1 MNRIKSVKD
10 LQRLPSGNF
19 LNVKTRIVYA
29 KEAIEKEFGE
39 ELKELE
45 KSKEV
50 VKAVNPKA
58 EVKPKAEAEVK
69 PKAEAEVKPKAK
81 AKAKTKNCK

>member
-10 LQRLPSGNF
+10 LQKLPSGNF

-29 KEAIEKEFGE
+29 KTAIEKAFGE
-39 ELKELE
+39 ELKELK

-50 VKAVNPKA
+50 AKAVKPKA
-58 EVKPKAEAEVK
+58 EVKPKAKAEVK
-69 PKAEAEVKPKAK
+69 TKTK
-81 AKAKTKNCK
+81 AKAKTKKCK

>member
-1 MNRIKSVKD
+1 MNRIKSIKD
-10 LQRLPSGNF
+10 LQKLPSGNF

-39 ELKELE
+39 ELKELN

-50 VKAVNPKA
+50 VKAVSPKA
-58 EVKPKAEAEVK
+58 KVE
-69 PKAEAEVKPKAK
+69 PKAK
-81 AKAKTKNCK
+81 AKVEPKTKAKKCK

>member
-1 MNRIKSVKD
+1 MNRIKSIKD
-10 LQRLPSGNF
+10 LEKLPSGNF

-39 ELKELE
+39 ELKELK

-50 VKAVNPKA
+50 VKPKA
-58 EVKPKAEAEVK
+58 KVETKAK
-69 PKAEAEVKPKAK
+69 AEVKPKAK
-81 AKAKTKNCK
+81 AKTKVKNSK

>member
-10 LQRLPSGNF
+10 LEKLPSGNF
-19 LNVKTRIVYA
+19 LNIKTRIVYA
-29 KEAIEKEFGE
+29 KEAIEKAFSE

-50 VKAVNPKA
+50 AKA
-58 EVKPKAEAEVK
+58 VKPKAEVE
-69 PKAEAEVKPKAK
+69 PKAKVEVKPKAK
-81 AKAKTKNCK
+81 TKAKNCK

>member
-10 LQRLPSGNF
+10 LQELPSGNF
-19 LNVKTRIVYA
+19 LNLKTRIVYA

-50 VKAVNPKA
+50 AKA
-58 EVKPKAEAEVK
+58 VKPKAEVEPKAKAEV
-69 PKAEAEVKPKAK
+69 EPKAK
-81 AKAKTKNCK
+81 AKAKIKKCK

>member
-10 LQRLPSGNF
+10 LQKLPSGNF

-29 KEAIEKEFGE
+29 KAAIEKAFGE
-39 ELKELE
+39 ELKELK

-50 VKAVNPKA
+50 AKAVKPKA
-58 EVKPKAEAEVK
+58 EVKPKAK
-69 PKAEAEVKPKAK
+69 AEVKPKAK
-81 AKAKTKNCK
+81 AKTKAKNCK

>member
-10 LQRLPSGNF
+10 LQKLPSGNF

-29 KEAIEKEFGE
+29 KEAIEKAFGE
-39 ELKELE
+39 ELKELK

-50 VKAVNPKA
+50 VKPVKPKAKVETKA
-58 EVKPKAEAEVK
+58 EVKPKAK
-69 PKAEAEVKPKAK
+69 TKT
-81 AKAKTKNCK
+81 KTKNCK

>member
-10 LQRLPSGNF
+10 LERLPSGNF

-29 KEAIEKEFGE
+29 KEAIEREFGE
-39 ELKELE
+39 ELKELK

-50 VKAVNPKA
+50 VKPKA
-58 EVKPKAEAEVK
+58 EVEPKAKV
-69 PKAEAEVKPKAK
+69 EVKPKAK
-81 AKAKTKNCK
+81 TKAKNCK

>member
-10 LQRLPSGNF
+10 LQKLPSGNF

-29 KEAIEKEFGE
+29 KEAIEKAFSE
-39 ELKELE
+39 ELKELK

-50 VKAVNPKA
+50 VKAVKPKAKVETKA
-58 EVKPKAEAEVK
+58 EVKA
-69 PKAEAEVKPKAK
+69 KAK
-81 AKAKTKNCK
+81 TKAKTKNCK

>member
-10 LQRLPSGNF
+10 LQKLPSGNF

-39 ELKELE
+39 ELKELK

-50 VKAVNPKA
+50 VKAVKPKAEVETKAKA
-58 EVKPKAEAEVK
+58 EVKPKAK
-69 PKAEAEVKPKAK
+69 TKAK
-81 AKAKTKNCK
+81 IKNSK

>member
-1 MNRIKSVKD
+1 MNRIKSIKD
-10 LQRLPSGNF
+10 LKELPSGNF

-29 KEAIEKEFGE
+29 KEAIEREFGE

-50 VKAVNPKA
+50 VKAVKPKA
-58 EVKPKAEAEVK
+58 EVEPKAK
-69 PKAEAEVKPKAK
+69 AEVKPKAK

>member
-10 LQRLPSGNF
+10 LQKLPSGNF

-29 KEAIEKEFGE
+29 KEAIEKAFGE
-39 ELKELE
+39 ELKELK

-50 VKAVNPKA
+50 AKAVKPKA
-58 EVKPKAEAEVK
+58 EVKPKAKVET
-69 PKAEAEVKPKAK
+69 KAKAK
-81 AKAKTKNCK
+81 AKAKTKNCKQ

>member
-10 LQRLPSGNF
+10 LQKLPSGNF

-29 KEAIEKEFGE
+29 KTAIEKEFSE
-39 ELKELE
+39 ELKDLK

-50 VKAVNPKA
+50 VKAVKPKA
-58 EVKPKAEAEVK
+58 EVKPKAKV
-69 PKAEAEVKPKAK
+69 EVKPKAK
-81 AKAKTKNCK
+81 AKAKTKNSK

>member
-10 LQRLPSGNF
+10 LKKLPSGNF

-39 ELKELE
+39 ELKELK

-50 VKAVNPKA
+50 VKAV
-58 EVKPKAEAEVK
+58 KPKAKVE
-69 PKAEAEVKPKAK
+69 PKAKAEVKPKAK
-81 AKAKTKNCK
+81 AKTKVKNSK

>member
-10 LQRLPSGNF
+10 LKKLPSGNF

-29 KEAIEKEFGE
+29 KTAIEKAFSE
-39 ELKELE
+39 ELKELN

-50 VKAVNPKA
+50 AKAVRAK
-58 EVKPKAEAEVK
+58 
-69 PKAEAEVKPKAK
+69 AEVKPKAK
-81 AKAKTKNCK
+81 AEVKAKAKAKAKTKKCK

>member
-10 LQRLPSGNF
+10 LQKLPSGNF

-29 KEAIEKEFGE
+29 KEAIEKAFGE
-39 ELKELE
+39 ELKELK

-50 VKAVNPKA
+50 AKAVKPKA
-58 EVKPKAEAEVK
+58 EVKPKAKAEVK
-69 PKAEAEVKPKAK
+69 PKT
-81 AKAKTKNCK
+81 KTKTKTKKCK

>member
-10 LQRLPSGNF
+10 LKRLPSGNF

-29 KEAIEKEFGE
+29 KAAIEKAFSE
-39 ELKELE
+39 ELKELK

-50 VKAVNPKA
+50 AKAVRTKA
-58 EVKPKAEAEVK
+58 EVKPKAK
-69 PKAEAEVKPKAK
+69 AEVKPKAK
-81 AKAKTKNCK
+81 AKTKIKKSKR

>member
-10 LQRLPSGNF
+10 LQKLPSGNF

-39 ELKELE
+39 ELKELN

-50 VKAVNPKA
+50 VKAVKPKA
-58 EVKPKAEAEVK
+58 EVEPKAKV
-69 PKAEAEVKPKAK
+69 EVKPKAK
-81 AKAKTKNCK
+81 TKAKNCK

>member
-1 MNRIKSVKD
+1 MNRIKSIKD
-10 LQRLPSGNF
+10 LQKLPSGNF

-39 ELKELE
+39 ELK

-50 VKAVNPKA
+50 VKPKA
-58 EVKPKAEAEVK
+58 EAVKPKAKVET
-69 PKAEAEVKPKAK
+69 KAKAEVKPKAK
-81 AKAKTKNCK
+81 AKAKAKNCKQ

>member
-1 MNRIKSVKD
+1 MNRIKSIKD
-10 LQRLPSGNF
+10 LKKLPSGNF

-39 ELKELE
+39 ELKELN

-50 VKAVNPKA
+50 AKAVKPKA
-58 EVKPKAEAEVK
+58 EVKPKAK
-69 PKAEAEVKPKAK
+69 AEVKPKAK
-81 AKAKTKNCK
+81 AKTKIKKQ

>member
-1 MNRIKSVKD
+1 MKRIKSVKD
-10 LQRLPSGNF
+10 LQKLPSGNF

-39 ELKELE
+39 ELKDLK

-50 VKAVNPKA
+50 AKAVKPKA
-58 EVKPKAEAEVK
+58 EVKPKA
-69 PKAEAEVKPKAK
+69 
-81 AKAKTKNCK
+81 KTKTKTKIKKQ